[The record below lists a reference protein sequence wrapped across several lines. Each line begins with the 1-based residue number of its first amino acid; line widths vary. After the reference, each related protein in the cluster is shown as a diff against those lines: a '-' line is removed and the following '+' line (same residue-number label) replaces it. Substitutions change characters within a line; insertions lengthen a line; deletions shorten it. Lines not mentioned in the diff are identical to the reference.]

1 MYAVMKT
8 GGKQYRVQ
16 PGDMLRVEKLPAEA
30 GDTVEFDQVLMLGG
44 DGPQVGT
51 PLVAGAAV
59 QAEIVEQVKADK
71 VITFVRR
78 RRKHSSKRRR
88 GHRQALTL
96 IRITGITADGAT
108 LAETAQTTPAEQ
120 AAPAATAPEAQ
131 KTED

>member
-16 PGDMLRVEKLPAEA
+16 PDDMLRVEKLPAEA